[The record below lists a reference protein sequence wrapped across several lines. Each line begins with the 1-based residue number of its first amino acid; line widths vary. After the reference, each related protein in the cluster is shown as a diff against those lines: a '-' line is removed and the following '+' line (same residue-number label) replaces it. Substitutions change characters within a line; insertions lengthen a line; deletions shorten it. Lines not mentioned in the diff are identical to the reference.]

1 MHGHFGASAH
11 APPAWAPRG
20 RGERDVAREIEA
32 LAERLGTIDLPMSL
46 HLLQLPRAEPE
57 AARGFARA
65 AAGRAGQCFEVAPAV
80 FALLFVGGDDTRR
93 TLEGRIARLLGEAS
107 GRRAGAVAA
116 LRSFECRS
124 HDVVRGE
131 WLIAELRGRSAR
143 LLRAAA

>member
-1 MHGHFGASAH
+1 MRGHFEANVH

-20 RGERDVAREIEA
+20 RGERAAAREIEA
-32 LAERLGTIDLPMSL
+32 LAERLGMIDLPMSL
-46 HLLQLPRAEPE
+46 HLLHLPRAEPK
-57 AARGFARA
+57 AARAFARA
-65 AAGRAGQCFEVAPAV
+65 AAGRAGQCFEVAPTV
-80 FALLFVGGDDTRR
+80 FALLFVGREDARQA
-93 TLEGRIARLLGEAS
+93 LEGRIARQLGEAP

-131 WLIAELRGRSAR
+131 WLMAELRRSSAR